1 MPEKPHNLIERPP
14 VIAIM
19 GHVDHGKSTLL
30 DYIRKSN
37 IVDSEAGGITQRISA
52 YEVVHKTKDG
62 KEHKITFLD
71 TPGHE
76 AFTAIRSRGAKVADI
91 AILVVSAED
100 GVKPQTVEALNSI
113 KTANVPYIVA
123 INKIDK
129 EGADVDRTKGNL
141 AEHEIYVE
149 GYGGTIPYV
158 PISAKTGQGIND
170 LLDMMLLQAEV
181 EELKADRS
189 KLPEGVI
196 IEANLDKKKGL
207 SASIIIK
214 NGTLKSGM
222 TVVAGSALSP
232 VRMLENFLGKPIK
245 EASFSSPVRLIGWN
259 ELPQVGMTIK
269 AFVSKKEAEEYA
281 LSKKNAPVYDVRS
294 VENDEITTIP
304 VVVKA
309 NEAGGLDAVIHEI
322 KKIKNDRVK
331 VRIIHSGVGDIA
343 ESDVKIASGRANT
356 IILGFST
363 KVDNSA
369 KPLAEKMSV
378 NIQVFDI
385 IYKLSEW
392 LENVVT
398 ERTPKNQVE
407 ESTGTA
413 KVLKIFSKIKDK
425 QILGGRVE
433 KGSLVLNA
441 EVKIMRRDFEIGSG
455 KVRELQKQK
464 TKVQQVPE
472 GEEFGTLIESKIEI
486 APGDRLESFIVVE
499 K

>member
-1 MPEKPHNLIERPP
+1 MKETTNNLIERPP

-37 IVDSEAGGITQRISA
+37 IVEGEAGGITQRISA

-100 GVKPQTVEALNSI
+100 GVKPQTIEALNSI

-149 GYGGTIPYV
+149 GYGGTVPFV
-158 PISAKTGQGIND
+158 PISAKTGAGIND
-170 LLDMMLLQAEV
+170 LLDMMLLQAEI

-196 IEANLDKKKGL
+196 IEANLDKKKGI

-214 NGTLKSGM
+214 NGTLKTGM
-222 TVVAGSALSP
+222 TVVAGSSLSP
-232 VRMLENFLGKPIK
+232 VRMVEDFLGKPIK
-245 EASFSSPVRLIGWN
+245 EASFSTPVRLIGWN

-269 AFVSKKEAEEYA
+269 AFENKKEAEAYA
-281 LSKKNAPVYDVRS
+281 LSKKNAPIYEARTA
-294 VENDEITTIP
+294 ENDEITTIP
-304 VVVKA
+304 IVVKA

-322 KKIKNDRVK
+322 KKIKNDRIK
-331 VRIIHSGVGDIA
+331 IRIIHSGVGDIA
-343 ESDVKIASGRANT
+343 ESDVKIANGGPTWGR
-356 IILGFST
+356 G
-363 KVDNSA
+363 
-369 KPLAEKMSV
+369 
-378 NIQVFDI
+378 
-385 IYKLSEW
+385 
-392 LENVVT
+392 
-398 ERTPKNQVE
+398 
-407 ESTGTA
+407 
-413 KVLKIFSKIKDK
+413 
-425 QILGGRVE
+425 
-433 KGSLVLNA
+433 
-441 EVKIMRRDFEIGSG
+441 
-455 KVRELQKQK
+455 
-464 TKVQQVPE
+464 
-472 GEEFGTLIESKIEI
+472 
-486 APGDRLESFIVVE
+486 
-499 K
+499 